1 MATAAEKRQR
11 IKTACLDKCK
21 AMGLPT
27 AWIAYARMAELHEFL
42 QTGKVPTDNNNNN
55 SKDKTMPN
63 NNNGGAFLVDNSTNE
78 DHVLLRDG
86 GWLPLSQLTA
96 GCNAE
101 QVRAIVRESL
111 KDAPCHR
118 IEIHNLDT
126 RETVKLDRQH
136 YKFEAL
142 LRSLNAGLHV
152 CLAGP
157 AGTGKSHAAQ
167 SAAHALGI
175 PYVLQSFAA
184 DQTSDS
190 LVGYKNVNGEYVSTL
205 FRQAYEFGGL
215 ILLDEIDTAQP
226 SVMTCLNAALAN
238 GHCAFPDAIIE
249 KHADFRCVVGCNM
262 PRGGDDMYD
271 RTGLDAAQL
280 DRLVLIAWDYDWS
293 LAASLVGAKCTDQ
306 KFDIGKGGIWTAQE
320 WFDYVR
326 NMARGVDKTGAKMVA
341 GMRAIQQGM
350 ALFAVGF
357 GAEHVK
363 EMALWKGIDADTRR
377 RVEAAM

>member
-11 IKTACLDKCK
+11 IKSACTDKAK
-21 AMGLPT
+21 SMGLAT
-27 AWIAYARMAELHEFL
+27 GWIAYARMAELHEFL
-42 QTGKVPTDNNNNN
+42 QTGKVPAEHNNNTAP
-55 SKDKTMPN
+55 SAPKRSETMPN
-63 NNNGGAFLVDNSTNE
+63 QFLVDNSTNE

-96 GCNAE
+96 GCDAD

-111 KDAPCHR
+111 QDAPCQR
-118 IEIHNLDT
+118 IEVYNLDT
-126 RETVKLDRQH
+126 LQTVKLDRQH
-136 YKFEAL
+136 YKFEML

-167 SAAHALGI
+167 TSAKALGI
-175 PYVLQSFAA
+175 PYFLQSFAA

-190 LVGYKNVNGEYVSTL
+190 LVGYKNVHGEYVSTL

-215 ILLDEIDTAQP
+215 ILLDEMDTAQP

-238 GHCAFPDAIIE
+238 GHCAFPDAIVE
-249 KHADFRCVVGCNM
+249 KHPDFRCVVGCNM

-271 RTGLDAAQL
+271 RSGLDAAQL

-306 KFDIGKGGIWTAQE
+306 KLNLAAGGIWTAQE

-326 NMARGVDKTGAKMVA
+326 MMARGVDKTGAKMVA

-350 ALFAVGF
+350 ALFSAGI
-357 GAEHVK
+357 GADHVK
-363 EMALWKGIDADTRR
+363 EMALWKGIDADTQR
-377 RVEAAM
+377 RVESAC